1 MAKKGK
7 KSEQHA
13 PEVLENP
20 EVLATG
26 VVKTEEFLEKN
37 KIAVLS
43 IAGVIALVISGL
55 FLYQYYIGSQNELA
69 QDEMFQAVY
78 YFEQDSLD
86 LALRGDGNQFGFLDI
101 IEEYGST
108 QTGKLANFYAGS
120 IYMRKGQYS
129 SAIPFLEDFS
139 SDDLMLQARA
149 YSMLGDAYMEES
161 NYSQAADYFVKA
173 ANHKANEYFSPA
185 YLMKAGLAYEK
196 LNDNAKAISQY
207 SEVIAKY
214 KKSGEFEKARKYKA
228 KLEAQS

>member
-7 KSEQHA
+7 KADQHQN
-13 PEVLENP
+13 EVLENP
-20 EVLATG
+20 EVIASG

-43 IAGVIALVISGL
+43 VVGVVALAIAGFL
-55 FLYQYYIGSQNELA
+55 LYQYWNDSQNDLA

-86 LALRGDGNQFGFLDI
+86 LALRGDGNQYGFLDI

-108 QTGKLANFYAGS
+108 ETGRLANFYAGTV
-120 IYMRKGQYS
+120 YMNKGQYR

-139 SDDLMLQARA
+139 SSDLMLQARA
-149 YSMLGDAYMEES
+149 YSMLGDAYMEEAD
-161 NYSQAADYFVKA
+161 YTKAAEYFVKA
-173 ANHKANEYFSPA
+173 AGHKANEYFSPT
-185 YLMKAGLAYEK
+185 YLIKAGLAYEM
-196 LNDNAKAISQY
+196 LNENSKAIAQY
-207 SEVIAKY
+207 SEIIDKY
-214 KKSGEFEKARKYKA
+214 KKSAEYDKAMKYKA